1 MTTTTRLLLPLL
13 GLSVLGGC
21 AVTSQQKTGHPQ
33 VSAQAQAQDPV
44 DDDRRVAPQTLS
56 QEVGTQTFG
65 RAQFG
70 L

>member
-1 MTTTTRLLLPLL
+1 MTTTTRLMLAML
-13 GLSVLGGC
+13 GVAVLGGC
-21 AVTSQQKTGHPQ
+21 AATSAQKKGHPQ
-33 VSAQAQAQDPV
+33 VSAQAQDPT
-44 DDDRRVAPQTLS
+44 DDDQRIAPQTLS